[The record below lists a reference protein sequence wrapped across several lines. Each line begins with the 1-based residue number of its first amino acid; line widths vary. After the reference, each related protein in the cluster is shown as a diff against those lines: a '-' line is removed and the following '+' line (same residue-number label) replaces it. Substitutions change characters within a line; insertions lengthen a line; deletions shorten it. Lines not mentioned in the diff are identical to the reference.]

1 MLLNMHPDVLQSS
14 GRFYGHTEAN
24 DTFLY
29 GCASV
34 CRILCLLVASVC
46 LNIDFVAKKTKDSVA
61 AAHIK
66 LTSASVSTIAVMNM
80 SETHSGLKAH

>member
-1 MLLNMHPDVLQSS
+1 MALLNMHPDVLQSS

-46 LNIDFVAKKTKDSVA
+46 LNIDVVAKKPKDSVA
-61 AAHIK
+61 AAH
-66 LTSASVSTIAVMNM
+66 TIAFMNV